1 MTAKLIIGAI
11 GLGLLSV
18 AVTRSFG
25 VLFGAVAGGSA
36 GYGMTPR
43 GLYRTKQAPKELPP
57 TEVAAFA
64 AGCFWG
70 VEAEFR
76 KEPGVVATA
85 VGFSGG
91 HSQNPS
97 YADVCTDRTGH
108 AETVMVEY
116 DPTKTTY
123 ARLLDVFWNLHDPTT
138 KNRQGPDV
146 GEQYRSI
153 VFTFTPEQKAEALAS
168 RDRLQASGELSAPI
182 VTEILPAMP
191 FYQAEAYHQQYV
203 EKGGYASCHVRRK
216 SPPSATASP

>member
-1 MTAKLIIGAI
+1 MTAKLIVGAI

-25 VLFGAVAGGSA
+25 ALFGAAPSGSA
-36 GYGMTPR
+36 GYGLTPR
-43 GLYRTKQAPKELPP
+43 GYYRTKQAPKELPP

-70 VEAEFR
+70 VEGEFR

-91 HSQNPS
+91 HTENPS
-97 YADVCTDRTGH
+97 YPQVCTGRTGH

-116 DPTKTTY
+116 DPRKTTY
-123 ARLLDVFWNLHDPTT
+123 AHLLDVFWNLHDPTT

-153 VFTFTPEQKAEALAS
+153 VFTFTPEQKTEALAS
-168 RDRLQASGELSAPI
+168 RDRLQHSGELSAPI
-182 VTEILPAMP
+182 VTEILLAMP
-191 FYQAEAYHQQYV
+191 FYPAEAYHQQYV
-203 EKGGYASCHVRRK
+203 EKGGIASCHVRRK
-216 SPPSATASP
+216 TPPNEAPAP

>member
-1 MTAKLIIGAI
+1 MTAKLI
-11 GLGLLSV
+11 
-18 AVTRSFG
+18 
-25 VLFGAVAGGSA
+25 FGALALGALSLTLFNSLGRGA
-36 GYGMTPR
+36 LPNGPAEYGTTPR
-43 GLYRTKQAPKELPP
+43 GLFRTKQAPKDLPP

-91 HSQNPS
+91 HTENPS
-97 YADVCTDRTGH
+97 YEQVCTGRTGH

-116 DPTKTTY
+116 DPSKTSY
-123 ARLLDVFWNLHDPTT
+123 AHLLDVFWNLHDPTT

-146 GEQYRSI
+146 GEQYRSVI
-153 VFTFTPEQKAEALAS
+153 FTFTPEQQAAALAS
-168 RDRLQASGELSAPI
+168 RDRLQRSGEFSSPI
-182 VTEILPAMP
+182 VTEIIPATP
-191 FYQAEAYHQQYV
+191 FYKAEGYHQQYV

-216 SPPSATASP
+216 SPPAAEK

>member
-1 MTAKLIIGAI
+1 MTAKLIIGAV

-25 VLFGAVAGGSA
+25 ALFGAVPGASA
-36 GYGMTPR
+36 GYGLSAR
-43 GLYRTKQAPKELPP
+43 GLARTKQAPKDLPK
-57 TEVAAFA
+57 TEVAAFS

-85 VGFSGG
+85 VGYSGG
-91 HSQNPS
+91 HTQNPS

-108 AETVMVEY
+108 AETVMVEF
-116 DPTKTTY
+116 DPQKTSY
-123 ARLLDVFWNLHDPTT
+123 GHLLDVFWNLHDPTT

-153 VFTFTPEQKAEALAS
+153 IFTFTPEQKAEAIAS
-168 RDRLQASGELSAPI
+168 RDRLQASGEFKAPI
-182 VTEILPAMP
+182 VTEILDSMP
-191 FYQAEAYHQQYV
+191 FYPAEAYHQQYV

-216 SPPSATASP
+216 SPPSAAATR

>member
-1 MTAKLIIGAI
+1 MTAKLIVGALGF
-11 GLGLLSV
+11 GLFSV
-18 AVTRSFG
+18 AIVHSMG
-25 VLFGAVAGGSA
+25 SVLVGALPTGSA
-36 GYGMTPR
+36 AYGTTPR
-43 GLYRTKQAPKELPP
+43 GLYKTKQAPKELPP
-57 TEVAAFA
+57 TEVAAFS

-91 HSQNPS
+91 HTENPS
-97 YADVCTDRTGH
+97 YEQVCTGRTGH

-116 DPTKTTY
+116 DPKKVSY
-123 ARLLDVFWNLHDPTT
+123 AHLLDLFWNLHDPTT

-153 VFTFTPEQKAEALAS
+153 IFFFTPEQQAEAVAS
-168 RDRLQASGELSAPI
+168 RDHLQKSGELSSPI
-182 VTEILPAMP
+182 VTEIIPASP

-216 SPPSATASP
+216 SPPTATK

>member
-1 MTAKLIIGAI
+1 MTAKLALIAV
-11 GLGLLSV
+11 GLGLLG
-18 AVTRSFG
+18 AALTHQFG
-25 VLFGAVAGGSA
+25 ILFGASSIGST

-43 GLYRTKQAPKELPP
+43 GLYRTKQAPKDLPATEL
-57 TEVAAFA
+57 AAFS

-91 HSQNPS
+91 HTVNPS
-97 YADVCTDRTGH
+97 YPEVCTGRTGH
-108 AETVMVEY
+108 AETVQVEY
-116 DPTKTTY
+116 DPSKTTY
-123 ARLLDVFWNLHDPTT
+123 AHLLDVFWNLHDPTT

-153 VFTFTPEQKAEALAS
+153 IFTFTPEQKASAIAS
-168 RDRLQASGELSAPI
+168 RDRLQQSGELAAPI

-203 EKGGYASCHVRRK
+203 EKGGVAACHVRRK
-216 SPPSATASP
+216 TPSSETAAH